1 MEKRLLL
8 ALVLSVGI
16 MFAWQMLFMP
26 KKKPVKPKADI
37 TTEQQASQK
46 AEADAPAASGKALD
60 DTRKAAGDAQA
71 AIEADTGIEA
81 DTVTPPGTG
90 TETDEQPLAD
100 TAKPVVAPEPK
111 PVVEEI
117 HTVSTTLYDGE
128 FSSLDAAVKR
138 WEFKDPRYS
147 VEVKDPKTGE
157 THREQID
164 LVSTR
169 VKAPGHLPLTLR
181 FPNLKGTTPPGEGW
195 TYQKTANG
203 FQYYFDSPQGVR
215 FIKEFTFK
223 PEDPYSFDLTVK
235 VQNRSGKPIQESME
249 LELSAYR
256 AKEDIQGGGFSG
268 PSTNN
273 QVPKIYIDGSVEDEE
288 GADELAKG
296 WRMAGHIS
304 WAAIDEHYFMTAIIP
319 LQKENVAVFARRGE
333 DNILY
338 LTMTLP
344 EYKTDPGMETEHTF
358 TVFMGPKELQVL
370 NEVGYNL
377 DASVNFWILG
387 VLAKPM
393 LSFLKWSNSILGN
406 WGLAI
411 LLLTLVVKLIM
422 FPLTHKSYV
431 SMQRMKDLKPK
442 MDRLKEKYKEDREEF
457 NRQVMDL
464 YKREKVNPLGG
475 CLPMLLQMPV
485 YIALYRA
492 LWGAVELYNAPFI
505 PGWIN
510 DLSRPEPGTV
520 KILPLILGIMMF
532 AQQKLTPQAM
542 DNEQQKMMMWMMPI
556 MMVVFMWFLPA
567 GLVLYIMASTFLGVA
582 QQVAYNKWKIG
593 SPTAPAAPQKGNKAK
608 A

>member
-1 MEKRLLL
+1 VEKRLLL

-26 KKKPVKPKADI
+26 KKAPVPKDGAATQQVDPQQGQLQGKPSSKPLADAPKA
-37 TTEQQASQK
+37 
-46 AEADAPAASGKALD
+46 ADAPAADAAIAAD
-60 DTRKAAGDAQA
+60 PNAPVVPAPEAVADAAGKPADAA
-71 AIEADTGIEA
+71 
-81 DTVTPPGTG
+81 
-90 TETDEQPLAD
+90 
-100 TAKPVVAPEPK
+100 VVPAAPEPPK

-117 HTVSTTLYDGE
+117 HTVSTPLYDGE
-128 FSSLDAAVKR
+128 FSSLQASVKR

-147 VEVKDPKTGE
+147 VAVKDPKTGE
-157 THREQID
+157 EQREQID

-169 VKAPGHLPLTLR
+169 TKAPGHWPLTLR
-181 FPNLKGTTPPGEGW
+181 FPNLKGTDAPGDGW
-195 TYQKTANG
+195 TYEKTAKG
-203 FQYYFDSPQGVR
+203 FRYYYDSPQKVR
-215 FIKEFTFK
+215 FIKEYTF
-223 PEDPYSFDLTVK
+223 DPNNAYSFDLTVK
-235 VQNRSGKPIQESME
+235 IQNRSATPVLESME

-256 AKEDIQGGGFSG
+256 AEEDLQGGGFGG

-273 QVPKIYIDGSVEDEE
+273 QVPKVFIDDSTEDEE
-288 GADELAKG
+288 DNDELAKG
-296 WRMAGHIS
+296 WRQTGQIS

-319 LQKENVAVFARRGE
+319 QQRENVAVFAKRGE
-333 DNILY
+333 DKILY
-338 LTMTLP
+338 MTMTLP
-344 EYKTDPGMETEHTF
+344 EYKTDAGMETVHSF
-358 TVFMGPKELQVL
+358 TVFMGPKELHIL
-370 NEVGYNL
+370 KEVGHDL
-377 DASVNFWILG
+377 EESVNFWILG

-393 LSFLKWSNSILGN
+393 LSILKWSQGILGN

-411 LLLTLVVKLIM
+411 LILTLVVKLIL

-442 MDRLKEKYKEDREEF
+442 MDRLKEKYKDDREEF

-505 PGWIN
+505 VGWIN
-510 DLSRPEPGTV
+510 DLSLPEPGTI
-520 KILPLILGIMMF
+520 KILPIILGAMMF

-567 GLVLYIMASTFLGVA
+567 GLVLYIMASTFLGVL
-582 QQVAYNKWKIG
+582 QQVVYNKYKIG
-593 SPTAPAAPQKGNKAK
+593 SPNTPSTPAKGKKAK